1 MPAIVNLDGRLVPP
15 AAAAVSVFDRGFL
28 AGDQVYEV
36 VRTYRMRPFALD
48 AHLARLRRSAARVDL
63 GLPWDEARAAAEVD
77 RTLEAS
83 RGGDPDD
90 PLAAP
95 WNRGQRLVR
104 LVATRGA
111 ADAGVDLPEPGP
123 RAIVIAQPLR
133 GPPAAAYRDGV
144 GCVLATP
151 LPREDPSA
159 KTGRHLAEAAAGR
172 RARAAG
178 AEEAILVDGG
188 GRVTEGASSSV
199 FRVRGGRVETPPLAA
214 GILAGVT
221 RGIVL
226 DLARRAGLPPAEADL
241 SPEDLRAADEI
252 FITSTTREVLPVT
265 RLDGAPVGAG
275 RPGPVTL
282 RLHALFRE
290 AAERTAG

>member
-1 MPAIVNLDGRLVPP
+1 MPAIVNLDGHLVPP
-15 AAAAVSVFDRGFL
+15 AAAVVSIFDRGFL

-36 VRTYRMRPFALD
+36 VRTYRMRPFELE
-48 AHLARLRRSAARVDL
+48 AHLMRLRRSAARVSL
-63 GLPWDEARAAAEVD
+63 ALPWDEGRSAAEVA

-95 WNRGQRLVR
+95 WNRGQRLLR
-104 LVATRGA
+104 IVATRGA
-111 ADAGVDLPEPGP
+111 GEADVELPEPGP

-144 GCVLATP
+144 ACVLAAS

-159 KTGRHLAEAAAGR
+159 KTGRHLAEAVAGR

-178 AEEAILVDGG
+178 AEDAIFVDGA

-214 GILAGVT
+214 GILEGVT

-226 DLARRAGLPPAEADL
+226 ALARRAGLPSAEADL
-241 SPEDLRAADEI
+241 SPEDLRAADEL
-252 FITSTTREVLPVT
+252 FVTSTTREVLPVT

-290 AAERTAG
+290 AADRAAG